1 MSERRT
7 RGATHSFRL
16 SPRACDHVENL
27 GDGRS
32 KYKKGK
38 SAWVSQAICWFFEAP
53 LFGPEYLENGERTA
67 KLVRSS
73 HGHASPVQLLERV
86 EELEKELE
94 QITGSGEIA
103 DDEAKHVPQSRGI
116 RAIFHFIRSFRL

>member
-1 MSERRT
+1 MSERRS

-16 SPRACDHVENL
+16 SPRACDHVETL
-27 GDGRS
+27 SDGRS

-38 SAWVSQAICWFFEAP
+38 SAWVSEAIVWFFEAP
-53 LFGPEYLENGERTA
+53 LFGAEYLENGERTG

-73 HGHASPVQLLERV
+73 HGQPAPIQLIERI
-86 EELEKELE
+86 EELEKELKE
-94 QITGSGEIA
+94 IPGSGEIS